1 MSYETKSLSAVLCN
15 DRSEAE
21 YEEVRQFAFCKNG
34 LSTKGT
40 YIFYEDPTE
49 VELEFIQDEKTAWA
63 LHEQFQA
70 FSSQVEDWALLQS
83 CVKAVGLVQP
93 HQVMDADEYLR
104 GESEYSSP
112 DELQLMK
119 DYRVAQD
126 QANLL
131 QVVPAGKSTNKQS
144 FKI

>member
-21 YEEVRQFAFCKNG
+21 YEEDRQFDFCKNG

-40 YIFYEDPTE
+40 YIFYEDPSE
-49 VELEFIQDEKTAWA
+49 EELELIQDEKTAWA

-70 FSSQVEDWALLQS
+70 FSSQVEDWTLLQS

-93 HQVMDADEYLR
+93 HQVMDADDYLR
-104 GESEYSSP
+104 GESDYSSP

-119 DYRVAQD
+119 DYRIAQD
-126 QANLL
+126 QANLMK
-131 QVVPAGKSTNKQS
+131 QVPIAKMSKKPKQ
-144 FKI
+144 KI